1 MVVNKFHKVK
11 KSDLNDFDQAKE
23 VNQQQIA
30 DNTTKSSSPSLMS
43 QSWSLNRWISHTTF
57 GRDYQSVNLA
67 IYSR

>member
-30 DNTTKSSSPSLMS
+30 DNTTKSSSPIMVPQPVDFTYHLW
-43 QSWSLNRWISHTTF
+43 Q
-57 GRDYQSVNLA
+57 
-67 IYSR
+67 